1 MGTPLRLGILGCGHL
16 TQKGL
21 LRHLLQEDVRSLAT
35 VVALADAVPDR
46 ARAVAEAHGLL
57 TGDHPARPFESLDA
71 MLGETDVDAVLVIT
85 PIQQHHAHA
94 MTALKSG
101 RHVYVQKT
109 MAATATEAR
118 EMVATAI
125 DRGLT
130 LAAAPGQML
139 SPAYREMRRVLA
151 EGGIGT
157 LMWCYAGT
165 TCGNEREVMSRDGR
179 DQTWR
184 FLRGG
189 GPLWNTTVY
198 SLHALTGI
206 VGPAREVRAMTSV
219 VFPERLRQGV
229 PFAVTEADNA
239 ALLLQ
244 FDGGAIGFSWGC
256 RSAAGRVL
264 DWGAIGFYGTEG
276 SLEATRIHMESG
288 WPEEVQLR
296 GRGEAKT
303 LTYPTGG
310 FTAGPGWET
319 PLAPPPHAEIEEQHV
334 YLDVLDFLRA
344 VHEGRP
350 PAASA
355 AHAAHVVEIIEKVYT
370 AAETGAAQP
379 VTSAF

>member
-1 MGTPLRLGILGCGHL
+1 MGTPLRLGIVGCGHL

-21 LRHLLQEDVRSLAT
+21 LRHLLQEDVRVLAT
-35 VVALADAVPDR
+35 VTALADAVPER
-46 ARAVAEAHGLL
+46 ARGVAEAHDVPHHFG
-57 TGDHPARPFESLDA
+57 SLEA
-71 MLGETDVDAVLVIT
+71 MLAETDVDAVLVIT
-85 PIQQHHAHA
+85 PIQKHHEHTMACL
-94 MTALKSG
+94 TSG

-109 MAATATEAR
+109 MAATGASAR

-139 SPAYREMRRVLA
+139 SPAYQQMKRTLA
-151 EGGIGT
+151 EGGIGA

-165 TCGNEREVMSRDGR
+165 TDGNEREMMSRDGR

-184 FLRGG
+184 FLKGG

-219 VFPERLRQGV
+219 VFPERTREGV
-229 PFAVTEADNA
+229 PFAVTEVDNA
-239 ALLLQ
+239 TLLLR
-244 FDGGAIGFSWGC
+244 FDGGALGFSWGC
-256 RSAAGRVL
+256 RSATGRVL
-264 DWGAIGFYGTEG
+264 DWGAIGFYGTDG

-288 WPEEVQLR
+288 WPDEVRWR
-296 GRGEAKT
+296 GRGEART
-303 LTYPTGG
+303 LPYPAGG
-310 FTAGPGWET
+310 FAAGEGWQT
-319 PLAPPPHAEIEEQHV
+319 PIAPPPHAEIPEQHV
-334 YLDVLDFLRA
+334 YLDVRDFLHA

-355 AHAAHVVEIIEKVYT
+355 AHAAHVVEIIEKAY
-370 AAETGAAQP
+370 AAADTGAPQAI
-379 VTSAF
+379 TSAF

>member
-1 MGTPLRLGILGCGHL
+1 
-16 TQKGL
+16 
-21 LRHLLQEDVRSLAT
+21 LLQEDVRALAS
-35 VVALADAVPDR
+35 VEALADAVPER
-46 ARAVAEAHGLL
+46 AKAVAEAHGV
-57 TGDHPARPFESLDA
+57 ARHFGSLEA
-71 MLGETDVDAVLVIT
+71 MLEDRELDAVLVIT
-85 PIQQHHAHA
+85 PIQQHYAHT
-94 MTALKSG
+94 MTALNAG
-101 RHVYVQKT
+101 CHVYVQKT
-109 MAATATEAR
+109 MAATAAQAR

-130 LAAAPGQML
+130 IAAAPGQML
-139 SPAYREMRRVLA
+139 SPAYREMRRA
-151 EGGIGT
+151 IQEGGIGT

-184 FLRGG
+184 FLKGG

-219 VFPERLRQGV
+219 VFPERVREGV

-239 ALLLQ
+239 ALLLR
-244 FDGGAIGFSWGC
+244 FDGGALGFSWGC
-256 RSAAGRVL
+256 RSATGRVL
-264 DWGAIGFYGTEG
+264 DWGAIGFYGTDG

-296 GRGEAKT
+296 GRGETRT
-303 LTYPTGG
+303 LTYPKGG
-310 FTAGPGWET
+310 FAAGDGWET
-319 PLAPPPHAEIEEQHV
+319 PIAPPPHADIEEQHV
-334 YLDVLDFLRA
+334 YLDALDFLQAARD
-344 VHEGRP
+344 GRP

-370 AAETGAAQP
+370 AAETGSPQP
-379 VTSAF
+379 ITSAF